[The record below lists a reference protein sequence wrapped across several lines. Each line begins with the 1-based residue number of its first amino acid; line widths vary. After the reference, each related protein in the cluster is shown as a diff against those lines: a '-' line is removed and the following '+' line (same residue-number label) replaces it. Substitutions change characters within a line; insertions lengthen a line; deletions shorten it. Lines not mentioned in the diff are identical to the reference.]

1 MNPTRTRMR
10 QIQEGRPR
18 CCITETGQGYFQNL
32 AIADFPVMKGYR
44 GSDFGLS
51 PDFIWKRMQPNPEG
65 AAARLFQYPRPVSTA
80 YFWQLTGRMK

>member
-1 MNPTRTRMR
+1 
-10 QIQEGRPR
+10 
-18 CCITETGQGYFQNL
+18 
-32 AIADFPVMKGYR
+32 MKGYR

-51 PDFIWKRMQPNPEG
+51 PDFVWKRMQPNPEG